1 MSLKPKLIALLL
13 ILLSCFIASPA
24 HAVLSKYTYTY
35 DISQLEWQILN
46 WTSAYRGTLTPGDP
60 FNLER
65 IEYNRKNAKVIV
77 YLTGMLD
84 LSSEDNLN
92 KSLDGVSSLFAQR
105 FPGFDPK
112 TDLIIYYK
120 LLPLTGQDAVY
131 KEYNAGEFNDRKS
144 APDAVSSDT
153 RY

>member
-1 MSLKPKLIALLL
+1 MSLNPKLILMFLFF
-13 ILLSCFIASPA
+13 LSCFIASPA

-46 WTSAYRGTLTPGDP
+46 WTSAYRGSLTPGDP
-60 FNLER
+60 FTLER
-65 IEYNRKNAKVIV
+65 IEYNRKTAKVIV
-77 YLTGMLD
+77 YLSGMLD

-92 KSLDGVSSLFAQR
+92 KSLGGVTRLFAQR
-105 FPGFDPK
+105 FPGFDSK

-131 KEYNAGEFNDRKS
+131 KEYSAGEFNDRQS
-144 APDAVSSDT
+144 APDTGSSDT